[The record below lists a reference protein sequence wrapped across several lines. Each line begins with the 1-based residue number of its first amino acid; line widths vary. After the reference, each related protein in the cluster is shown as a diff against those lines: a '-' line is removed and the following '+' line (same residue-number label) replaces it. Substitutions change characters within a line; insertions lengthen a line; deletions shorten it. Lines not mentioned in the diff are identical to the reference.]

1 MTKDNS
7 KSLVKF
13 DDKEKILDIASFVS
27 SAVPWVG
34 GGISTGRKI
43 QRVNDLLHDKL

>member
-13 DDKEKILDIASFVS
+13 DDKEKILDIA
-27 SAVPWVG
+27 
-34 GGISTGRKI
+34 
-43 QRVNDLLHDKL
+43 LLFQVQFLGLVDQ

>member
-34 GGISTGRKI
+34 GPVSNVLGGIS
-43 QRVNDLLHDKL
+43 NDLLHDKL